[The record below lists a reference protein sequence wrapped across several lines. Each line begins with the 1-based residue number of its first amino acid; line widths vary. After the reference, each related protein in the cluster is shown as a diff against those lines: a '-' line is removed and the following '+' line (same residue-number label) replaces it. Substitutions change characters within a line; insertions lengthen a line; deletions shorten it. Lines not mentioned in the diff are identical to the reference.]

1 VQTDTNNKD
10 EYELRLE
17 QKLRELQECQQEQN
31 LDSCMKCEKIFE
43 CELRKSYVEG
53 VYESMR
59 KGEEGGFEF

>member
-1 VQTDTNNKD
+1 MQTDTNKD

-31 LDSCMKCEKIFE
+31 LDSCMKCDNIFS
-43 CELRKSYVEG
+43 CELRKSYVES

-59 KGEEGGFEF
+59 KGQDGGFEF